1 MVIGTLSFIVSLM
14 IARKTGYSSI
24 SGDLFIDLAA
34 SATTVVFTALIIDY
48 LGLKEQV
55 NKTKNAAGLAED
67 EIRATCF
74 RVKWR
79 MARLFGL
86 QRNRIIEREN
96 ISNRQEAREYLDK
109 AEQEVNSYLNSYQL
123 TNPKTPLESSR
134 FSKYLERL
142 VAARAELEQTLVLYE
157 YAMNYSLRERVL
169 SLRTELQ
176 IADNILGFIDNS
188 DDLNDANISLIRVL
202 SQSIYEA
209 IEKVLEHDSQIT
221 SGTPLHAKD
230 SSLV

>member
-1 MVIGTLSFIVSLM
+1 VIIGTLSFIVSLL
-14 IARKTGYSSI
+14 IAHKSGYSSI
-24 SGDLFIDLAA
+24 AGDLFIDLAG
-34 SATTVVFTALIIDY
+34 SATTIVFTAMIIDY
-48 LGLKEQV
+48 LGLKEQAG
-55 NKTKNAAGLAED
+55 KTKNAAGLAED

-96 ISNRQEAREYLDK
+96 ISNRQEAREYLNT
-109 AEQEVNSYLNSYQL
+109 AEQEVNSYLKSN
-123 TNPKTPLESSR
+123 NPEDIRTPIETSK
-134 FSKYLERL
+134 FSQYLERL
-142 VAARAELEQTLVLYE
+142 VTARSELEQILVLYE

-169 SLRTELQ
+169 GLRTELQ
-176 IADNILGFIDNS
+176 IADNVLGFIDNS
-188 DDLNDANISLIRVL
+188 DDLNKANISLIRVL

-209 IEKVLEHDSQIT
+209 IETVLEHDSQIS